1 MFLINRVLEYLY
13 NLAHLMF
20 LSPLIKK
27 KILKLIYYYIY
38 FIIYLFI
45 FFTSFSI
52 KYFKPY
58 LNKFQLMFWA
68 PLGSR
73 EWKEGLKER

>member
-13 NLAHLMF
+13 NLVHLMF

-27 KILKLIYYYIY
+27 KIFKLIYYYIY

-45 FFTSFSI
+45 FF
-52 KYFKPY
+52 YF
-58 LNKFQLMFWA
+58 LFD
-68 PLGSR
+68 
-73 EWKEGLKER
+73 